1 MKFLPH
7 KPLNSTLLSSSFS
20 CTGWMTAIG
29 IMFNLYLCFK
39 FFKPVYYFLFPFLG
53 GGLKR
58 IMCTPPTSLVPNPTL
73 PPSVLNPTL
82 PLPGFHIK
90 LPPPGRLP
98 FYSHTTTQNFFFIL
112 YTPRFEHPISGF
124 VVHLDLHQMKVK
136 QALQI
141 SSYLLA

>member
-98 FYSHTTTQNFFFIL
+98 FYSHTTTQNFFLFC
-112 YTPRFEHPISGF
+112 T
-124 VVHLDLHQMKVK
+124 HLDLNTRSLALQSTFIFTRPRK
-136 QALQI
+136 QSLQI
-141 SSYLLA
+141 SPYLLV